1 MKKIKRAFK
10 RLRAK
15 TRGIISR
22 GGDGGGAPRKDGDR
36 DGNDGVLWQLASFVA
51 ATTAAAAVSAGLTLC
66 DFGAIHNLTP
76 FGPSCARGS
85 QISGNMSVGAGVGF
99 VVFLFMEVTAMV
111 FAQIYRD
118 RQRRESAELRAEVAE
133 QKLRAEVA
141 ELKVEVSEQ
150 TRRAEVAEQTRK
162 AEVAEQTRRAEVAEL
177 SRRIEV
183 AEQSRRAEAERA
195 ARLELELKL
204 ATRNAENN
212 GDGENG

>member
-1 MKKIKRAFK
+1 MKKIRGALR

-22 GGDGGGAPRKDGDR
+22 GGDGGGAPPKDGGGR
-36 DGNDGVLWQLASFVA
+36 DGNDSALWQLASF
-51 ATTAAAAVSAGLTLC
+51 ATAITAAVAVFAGLTLC
-66 DFGAIHNLTP
+66 EFGAVSSLTP

-85 QISGNMSVGAGVGF
+85 QIAGDMSIGAGVGF
-99 VVFLFMEVTAMV
+99 VVFLFMEVTVMV

-118 RQRRESAELRAEVAE
+118 RQRREAAE
-133 QKLRAEVA
+133 LRAEVA

-150 TRRAEVAEQTRK
+150 K
-162 AEVAEQTRRAEVAEL
+162 RRAEVAEL
-177 SRRIEV
+177 KAEV
-183 AEQSRRAEAERA
+183 SEQSRRAEAERA

-212 GDGENG
+212 GDGESE